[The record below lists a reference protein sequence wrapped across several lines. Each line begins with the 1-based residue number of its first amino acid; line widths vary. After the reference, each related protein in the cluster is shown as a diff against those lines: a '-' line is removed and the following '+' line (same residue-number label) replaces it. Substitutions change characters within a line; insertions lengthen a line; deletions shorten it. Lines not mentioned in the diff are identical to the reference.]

1 MTRMAKNT
9 DKEEEELRYLR
20 SIIRVTGATIAC
32 LLEFGKKCTVTTIR
46 LIVASAKKSRAES
59 RIKELDED

>member
-1 MTRMAKNT
+1 MTRMAKNIN
-9 DKEEEELRYLR
+9 KEEERRYLR
-20 SIIRVTGATIAC
+20 SIIRVTGATILC

-46 LIVASAKKSRAES
+46 LIIASAKKDKAES